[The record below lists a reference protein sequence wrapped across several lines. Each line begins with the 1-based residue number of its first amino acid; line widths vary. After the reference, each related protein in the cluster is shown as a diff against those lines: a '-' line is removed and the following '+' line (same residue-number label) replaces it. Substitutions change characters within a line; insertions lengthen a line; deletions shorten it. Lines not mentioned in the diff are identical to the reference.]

1 MIYYRSIEKF
11 IFSIKFGFYE
21 RNEFKYEEE
30 NSINSS

>member
-11 IFSIKFGFYE
+11 IFYE